1 MLTYFFKNFILN
13 LYGLCDLSFRNIG
26 FGVCARFPLGKTSAV
41 LIVPWPMSRHF
52 IVVLRHGLHVAI
64 LSALAIWQAL
74 VIRRAATNAES
85 LLIRAF
91 FIQFQPQE

>member
-52 IVVLRHGLHVAI
+52 VAVLRHGL
-64 LSALAIWQAL
+64 
-74 VIRRAATNAES
+74 RAAPYCQRWQYGKPRSYDA
-85 LLIRAF
+85 
-91 FIQFQPQE
+91 PQLMGKAS

>member
-13 LYGLCDLSFRNIG
+13 PYGLCDLSFRNIG

-52 IVVLRHGLHVAI
+52 VAVLRHGLRAPHIV
-64 LSALAIWQAL
+64 SAGNMASPGH
-74 VIRRAATNAES
+74 TT
-85 LLIRAF
+85 LLN
-91 FIQFQPQE
+91 